1 MMEAENAPGDTTSLK
16 QRMKFWNE
24 KALKMKKNEIILSTA
39 SVASALSALGYL
51 GTQDVTFDAETHETR
66 FSQAVSHAISGSVA
80 QQEIR
85 AAMPSIAEVV
95 RLDGE
100 LLSEEYIR
108 VADYRNNRHPLDA
121 DSTIDMT
128 SSGTNSN
135 PGNFSCYTNCHSACH
150 SACHGSR
157 GWR

>member
-1 MMEAENAPGDTTSLK
+1 M
-16 QRMKFWNE
+16 QFWKK
-24 KALKMKKNEIILSTA
+24 KAFEMKKSEIILSTA

-51 GTQDVTFDAETHETR
+51 GTQGITFDAEAHESR

-80 QQEIR
+80 QQKIR

-108 VADYRNNRHPLDA
+108 VADSRLSKHPLDA
-121 DSTIDMT
+121 DSTIDIT
-128 SSGTNSN
+128 SSGVNQDY
-135 PGNFSCYTNCHSACH
+135 GNFSCYTNCHSACH
-150 SACHGSR
+150 GSR